1 MKLPVSF
8 YTAVCFAPLSYASA
22 LLNDGVN
29 EGNWTPMFTYHT
41 IPNNV
46 GTDMEIR
53 GDNLRL
59 SISRHS
65 PMPYRTRGATELAK
79 FKVEDDILRIP
90 YNENIWT
97 FLSLDRNDAE
107 LLESLN
113 NLMGQYFEKSL
124 TYLAGLTF
132 DESRNT

>member
-1 MKLPVSF
+1 
-8 YTAVCFAPLSYASA
+8 
-22 LLNDGVN
+22 
-29 EGNWTPMFTYHT
+29 
-41 IPNNV
+41 
-46 GTDMEIR
+46 
-53 GDNLRL
+53 
-59 SISRHS
+59 
-65 PMPYRTRGATELAK
+65 MPYRTRGATELAK